1 MSNKSSKSR
10 RSEYNG
16 KPSLENDSHVAIR
29 RKSVSIREL
38 AEFARAKSTE
48 TVKSIKDD
56 ENNRCPTLSSGISI
70 HDKIRLEA
78 LHQGIFQNK
87 LSMQNS
93 KGKTVKQNRQR
104 RFLYN
109 WQNFDIDKAALG
121 DEMGEASQKR
131 SFEKAVESFGLKKK
145 VESAPQ
151 LGAARSSSRLS
162 DVKPRRHSFHAEGD
176 SSKARSSARSSSK
189 NSRARTPTR

>member
-1 MSNKSSKSR
+1 MLPFDGNR
-10 RSEYNG
+10 FR
-16 KPSLENDSHVAIR
+16 LENLPNSPEQNRQKQLSRSRMTKIIDVQLYH
-29 RKSVSIREL
+29 REFRFMTRYDWRHFTKEYFKINL
-38 AEFARAKSTE
+38 A
-48 TVKSIKDD
+48 
-56 ENNRCPTLSSGISI
+56 C
-70 HDKIRLEA
+70 
-78 LHQGIFQNK
+78 
-87 LSMQNS
+87 
-93 KGKTVKQNRQR
+93 KTVKQNRQR

>member
-1 MSNKSSKSR
+1 MSLTLPLDGNR
-10 RSEYNG
+10 FR
-16 KPSLENDSHVAIR
+16 LEN
-29 RKSVSIREL
+29 L
-38 AEFARAKSTE
+38 
-48 TVKSIKDD
+48 
-56 ENNRCPTLSSGISI
+56 P
-70 HDKIRLEA
+70 
-78 LHQGIFQNK
+78 
-87 LSMQNS
+87 NS
-93 KGKTVKQNRQR
+93 PEQNRQNQLSR
-104 RFLYN
+104 SRMTKTIGVQLYHREFRFMTRFDWRHFTKEYCKIN
-109 WQNFDIDKAALG
+109 WTWVAKQSFSTTLVSLQNFEIDKAALG